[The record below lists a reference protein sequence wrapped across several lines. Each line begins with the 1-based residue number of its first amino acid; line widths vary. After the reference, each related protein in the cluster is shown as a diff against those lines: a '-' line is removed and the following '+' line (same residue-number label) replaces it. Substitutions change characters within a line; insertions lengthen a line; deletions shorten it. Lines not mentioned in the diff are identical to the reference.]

1 MLTLDWLLEHTTEDT
16 EVIIRSHGPPLSAGE
31 LRAAVAAQAQALASR
46 LAGSARSVVAVAQ
59 SDPARQ
65 LLSLLAA
72 IEAGAVPMPLDA
84 RAPLESLIAQCTRA
98 RATLLI
104 RDEDD
109 LGFPEPASGPA
120 PNIGLVLATS
130 GSSGAP
136 RAVALRSAGLRANVE
151 AILGYLPVRRHG
163 RTAVV
168 LPFVSG
174 YAVVGQAF
182 TTLRAGGCL
191 LLAAG
196 LTWPAAQLDF
206 LTALEAD
213 GLSSVPTSLRLL
225 AGVAL
230 DRAPADRPPFRYVAS
245 AGAPLDPETAAL
257 VQRAFPAATLFN
269 QYGLTEASPRVT
281 AVSSDDPAFAAGSV
295 GRALPGITLSVRRT
309 DGTPC
314 DLDELGEIHVRGPSN
329 MAGYVGDPDASDAA
343 LTAEGGLR
351 TGDIGRLD
359 ASGAL
364 FVCGRNDDLVKVA
377 GERVS
382 LAAVSTLLMRAP
394 GVDAAFTCGVADP
407 RTGTRLVAF
416 VASSLPPETLLP
428 ALRRFARSMLS
439 PAARP
444 TRWIHCAALPHLLGG
459 KIDRRTLQA
468 WAEASAPEPS
478 IGSDAGP
485 TSTPP
490 DGRRRESP

>member
-206 LTALEAD
+206 LTRGRRALERPD
-213 GLSSVPTSLRLL
+213 L
-225 AGVAL
+225 ASTAGRR
-230 DRAPADRPPFRYVAS
+230 RARPSTGGS
-245 AGAPLDPETAAL
+245 AA
-257 VQRAFPAATLFN
+257 
-269 QYGLTEASPRVT
+269 
-281 AVSSDDPAFAAGSV
+281 
-295 GRALPGITLSVRRT
+295 LSVRRLCGGPPRPG
-309 DGTPC
+309 D
-314 DLDELGEIHVRGPSN
+314 RGARS
-329 MAGYVGDPDASDAA
+329 AGLPRGDTLQSIRAHR
-343 LTAEGGLR
+343 GLAPR
-351 TGDIGRLD
+351 HRRLQ
-359 ASGAL
+359 
-364 FVCGRNDDLVKVA
+364 R
-377 GERVS
+377 R
-382 LAAVSTLLMRAP
+382 
-394 GVDAAFTCGVADP
+394 P
-407 RTGTRLVAF
+407 R
-416 VASSLPPETLLP
+416 
-428 ALRRFARSMLS
+428 LRRGFGRPCPARHHTLGA
-439 PAARP
+439 PNGWHPVRPRRARRDSRP
-444 TRWIHCAALPHLLGG
+444 GAFDHGG
-459 KIDRRTLQA
+459 IRR
-468 WAEASAPEPS
+468 
-478 IGSDAGP
+478 
-485 TSTPP
+485 
-490 DGRRRESP
+490 